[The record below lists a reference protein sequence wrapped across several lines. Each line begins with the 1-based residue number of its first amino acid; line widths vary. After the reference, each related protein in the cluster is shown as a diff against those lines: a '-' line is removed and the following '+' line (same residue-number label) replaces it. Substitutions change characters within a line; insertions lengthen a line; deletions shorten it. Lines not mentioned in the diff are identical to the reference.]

1 MFDRNTRQR
10 PEDEIHAYLQ
20 EFTRMVSF
28 ENLHRSVEFSVLRCR
43 VSHPDGDSE

>member
-1 MFDRNTRQR
+1 MFDRNIRQR
-10 PEDEIHAYLQ
+10 PEDEIHAYLH

-43 VSHPDGDSE
+43 VTHPDGDSD